1 MNDGLKFYVKGVLN
15 VKWRE
20 TVDDEWTAREYKM
33 EGVEE
38 LWSEG
43 YKDACAVFD
52 DAICYPS
59 SLLGPTAYLLK
70 SQNPFGAHTEEN
82 RFERLMLDEV
92 MNTIEHMAKNVYG
105 AMEESD
111 YQRTKT
117 KFERQAI
124 IKVNYNNAV
133 LDVSFLAYFDT
144 DTSKRGLQIKRTID
158 LNQWR

>member
-1 MNDGLKFYVKGVLN
+1 MNDGFKFYVKGVLN
-15 VKWRE
+15 IKWRDCE
-20 TVDDEWTAREYKM
+20 DDEWTAREYKV

-52 DAICYPS
+52 EAVYQPACI
-59 SLLGPTAYLLK
+59 LGPTAWLIK
-70 SQNPFGAHTEEN
+70 EQNPFGVHTDDN
-82 RFERLMLDEV
+82 SFERLMLDKALY
-92 MNTIEHMAKNVYG
+92 TIEHMAGNVYG
-105 AMEESD
+105 AMEESE

-144 DTSKRGLQIKRTID
+144 DTTKRGLQMKRTID
-158 LNQWR
+158 INQWR